1 MYGDSQNWQS
11 RKASAHQLWNS
22 FAESS
27 GTEEETGEDEAARKT
42 ATRSSSWDKLTET
55 TLCDTAP
62 YNSFA
67 NYLIH
72 SKIPTGRM
80 DSGEHYGV
88 DTVITTLCI
97 PIIRAKEKFCA
108 NGTSDTELFFTCLD
122 TCANT
127 DYACWLRRLKK
138 KIRRIIFQR
147 CLEEG
152 TPMDHSASPLYIHH
166 IEAILASLEKEG
178 SPDSQKRRTAI
189 IHSWQITG
197 RSGES
202 ATITLDAMAWD
213 SLYQCLTAEVLQPKV
228 IDC

>member
-1 MYGDSQNWQS
+1 MSGDSQNWQS
-11 RKASAHQLWNS
+11 RKNSAYQLWNS
-22 FAESS
+22 FAGSP
-27 GTEEETGEDEAARKT
+27 GMEEETAEDAAARNT
-42 ATRSSSWDKLTET
+42 VTRSWDNLTET

-62 YNSFA
+62 YDSFA
-67 NYLIH
+67 KYLIH

-80 DSGEHYGV
+80 NSGEHYGV
-88 DTVITTLCI
+88 DTAITTLCI
-97 PIIRAKEKFCA
+97 LINRAKEKFCA
-108 NGTSDTELFFTCLD
+108 NGTSDTKLFFTCLD

-166 IEAILASLEKEG
+166 IEAILASLEKEV